1 MESAIT
7 HRLRLSLVQ
16 VMKLVVYC
24 AVASACVA
32 PMVQLWRIV
41 VVDAGSLQ
49 GLVAVVLFE
58 SVLVPLAWVALS
70 LLLVRRGAWRDGLI
84 CTLLLCSVSV
94 ALGIASWSLFAY
106 TIPAYGNPF
115 ERVGLSALTLHV
127 MVILTLVAAIL
138 WLSFR
143 LWRCLRAG
151 GTSSGPRHSAHGDRR
166 LSSR

>member
-41 VVDAGSLQ
+41 VVAGSLQ

-58 SVLVPLAWVALS
+58 SVLVPLVWVALS